1 MRLLSL
7 FQDGSNIVK
16 KMNGIFCFRVKDKD
30 GKEAIWVVD
39 AKNGSGSVS
48 FGGPGLLLYSKICL
62 KWPLKYRETKVLMTT
77 GSLMKV
83 KSIAECSP

>member
-1 MRLLSL
+1 M

-48 FGGPGLLLYSKICL
+48 FGGPGLLHRGSYMSAH
-62 KWPLKYRETKVLMTT
+62 VLLNELNKLGKRDKMR
-77 GSLMKV
+77 G
-83 KSIAECSP
+83 